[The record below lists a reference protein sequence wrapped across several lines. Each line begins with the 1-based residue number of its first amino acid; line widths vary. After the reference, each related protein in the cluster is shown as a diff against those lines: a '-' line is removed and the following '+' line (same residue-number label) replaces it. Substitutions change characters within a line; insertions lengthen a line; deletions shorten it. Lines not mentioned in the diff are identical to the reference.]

1 MGSFLSQIKYYSRY
15 EQFFACGLHKVNYEV
30 ECKLNDLPKGLIKL
44 CKQYDLELNNALIEN
59 YIANPDMFNNVFN
72 MKFNSLSK
80 ESILSICCEAKQN
93 YYYRPSSFKVLTT
106 EYNYKHQSLLTYMD
120 NLITYEA
127 LDGVFHT
134 LDELKDYVHMMS
146 RISPKYEKYPK
157 NFLTTHKIACRNYN
171 RLKEQFIEEDFQKQ
185 IDKKLE
191 YVYGD
196 YTFIYPQSTQDIKDE
211 AVQQNNCVASYI
223 KRVIDGECHILFMR
237 QKDSRDKSLVT
248 IEVRNGTV
256 VQAKGKFNRDVTAR
270 EQNVIDK
277 YNKRLERL
285 GIAC

>member
-1 MGSFLSQIKYYSRY
+1 
-15 EQFFACGLHKVNYEV
+15 
-30 ECKLNDLPKGLIKL
+30 
-44 CKQYDLELNNALIEN
+44 
-59 YIANPDMFNNVFN
+59 MFNNVFN

-80 ESILSICCEAKQN
+80 ENILSICCETKQN
-93 YYYRPSSFKVLTT
+93 YYYKSSPFKVLTT
-106 EYNYKHQSLLTYMD
+106 EYNYKYQSLLTYVD
-120 NLITYEA
+120 NLMTYEA
-127 LDGVFHT
+127 LDDVFYI
-134 LDELKDYVHMMS
+134 LEELKDYVHMMS

-171 RLKEQFIEEDFQKQ
+171 RLAEQFIEKNFQKQ

-191 YVYGD
+191 YAYGD

-237 QKDSRDKSLVT
+237 QKDSKDKSLVT

-256 VQAKGKFNRDVTAR
+256 VQAKGKFNRDVTAQ
-270 EQNVIDK
+270 EQNAIDK

-285 GIAC
+285 GIVC